1 VVDTDLK
8 QKSLS
13 KSPEF
18 EQLTTLK
25 LSVHLK
31 PLFKKYFEL
40 EEDSLQFLDIPRSEK
55 TKLSSSNF
63 YEVFAI
69 GAILHSLRKDGFN
82 LEKEV
87 AIVTPFDVQKHILSD
102 FYADTIASESKNPKI
117 ALPHEILKRK
127 FSVIICSMVV
137 SSRSENYKPIEQQEH
152 NIRKIMENAHDGIL
166 FVGNLKALSVVHGFA
181 KDIAELA
188 KALKKV
194 QKISQWI
201 NAEDYAQNMIK
212 IWQNPIKKMNPD
224 KVSDK
229 LQQSILTRLYSN
241 IQFEYQREQIPAMMS
256 LYKDY
261 LYSAKY
267 IDMVDTWYGH
277 PNIPIGKVVNGKKGN
292 LTYAKKIVDMKENG
306 KPVFKSSITDYKKL
320 PEAVK
325 LYRKLLWQADDSSVV
340 IISVG
345 FSTNLARLLK
355 SGSDNIAPVSGKELV
370 GKKVKF
376 LSMMGGC
383 FDGSIER
390 EHNIIFDVHSA
401 FELFEEWPTN
411 IVVSPFEVG
420 VKIRYPAVSIEH
432 DFSYVR
438 HHPVADA
445 YKLFLKMPYNRP
457 CWDLTSVLYAVEQD
471 SSWFTL
477 SPMGRV
483 SVDTLTGK
491 TFFTEVE
498 GGSHRYLS
506 VDSLCAAKIK
516 QRLVQLVTL
525 VPGRYRK
532 TYSASILPVAYDR
545 NNHQ

>member
-1 VVDTDLK
+1 MIRKSYKVAVYFLIFSFLFAEGCSTGKK
-8 QKSLS
+8 QKSV
-13 KSPEF
+13 KS
-18 EQLTTLK
+18 L
-25 LSVHLK
+25 
-31 PLFKKYFEL
+31 
-40 EEDSLQFLDIPRSEK
+40 
-55 TKLSSSNF
+55 
-63 YEVFAI
+63 
-69 GAILHSLRKDGFN
+69 
-82 LEKEV
+82 
-87 AIVTPFDVQKHILSD
+87 
-102 FYADTIASESKNPKI
+102 
-117 ALPHEILKRK
+117 
-127 FSVIICSMVV
+127 
-137 SSRSENYKPIEQQEH
+137 SENKMQVIFETDIGED
-152 NIRKIMENAHDGIL
+152 IDD
-166 FVGNLKALSVVHGFA
+166 ALA
-181 KDIAELA
+181 LA
-188 KALKKV
+188 MLNNYV
-194 QKISQWI
+194 
-201 NAEDYAQNMIK
+201 DMG
-212 IWQNPIKKMNPD
+212 
-224 KVSDK
+224 
-229 LQQSILTRLYSN
+229 SIDLLAVMYN
-241 IQFEYQREQIPAMMS
+241 
-256 LYKDY
+256 KDY